1 LISTK
6 DGKIL
11 GQKRI
16 AGKDKQFVKVFLSNP
31 DLLYKDKW
39 SESRFGPLA
48 INIMLKA
55 VFKATYGYDVEVEQ
69 FGKPVKATYDYAALL
84 M

>member
-1 LISTK
+1 MISTK

-16 AGKDKQFVKVFLSNP
+16 AGQTQFVKVFLSNP

-48 INIMLKA
+48 INIMLKS
-55 VFKATYGYDVEVEQ
+55 VFKVTYGYDIEVEQ
-69 FGKPVKATYDYAALL
+69 FGKPEKATYDYAALL

>member
-11 GQKRI
+11 GQKRT

-39 SESRFGPLA
+39 SESRLGPLA
-48 INIMLKA
+48 INIMLKS
-55 VFKATYGYDVEVEQ
+55 VFKTTYGYEIEVE
-69 FGKPVKATYDYAALL
+69 
-84 M
+84 

>member
-1 LISTK
+1 MISTK

-16 AGKDKQFVKVFLSNP
+16 AGQTQFVKVFLSNP